1 MRAIVALPLVAFSLT
16 ACSATFDLN
25 IVSTFQPGALPDV
38 DGLYPLV
45 YAAYDGDDEAL
56 ITTVICA
63 PRNGTTELTQT
74 WQRPGKRCA
83 IPDVLDVGLFHA
95 ELLDANG
102 CDAAS
107 EVAVLEPVADR
118 LQATWQRAETD
129 TCETDDEGQPSFRVD
144 FVYQAAN

>member
-74 WQRPGKRCA
+74 
-83 IPDVLDVGLFHA
+83 
-95 ELLDANG
+95 
-102 CDAAS
+102 
-107 EVAVLEPVADR
+107 
-118 LQATWQRAETD
+118 
-129 TCETDDEGQPSFRVD
+129 
-144 FVYQAAN
+144 

>member
-1 MRAIVALPLVAFSLT
+1 MRAILGFVGLSLALS
-16 ACSATFDLN
+16 ACSKTFDLD
-25 IVSTFQPGALPDV
+25 IVSTFQPGALPEV
-38 DGLYPLV
+38 EGLYPLV
-45 YAAYDGDDEAL
+45 YAVYDESDEAL
-56 ITTVICA
+56 ITTVLCA
-63 PRNGTTELTQT
+63 PRAGITELTQT

-129 TCETDDEGQPSFRVD
+129 TCEDDEEGQPTFRVD
-144 FVYQAAN
+144 FVYQAAQ